1 MADTSSEQ
9 LHGGVPGAPAAPV
22 EGDGV
27 SYRGI
32 FWFMVI
38 LAITTFIC
46 QGLMWGFLKLE
57 NKRAATNDAPRP
69 ALAEQ
74 VRTPELSKGRIE
86 TGTTSPAPTLL
97 VDEPEN
103 LKLYRE
109 MEEKTLTTYDWS
121 DRNAGT
127 VRIPLARA
135 KALLIERG
143 LLPVRGAAAESAPV
157 KKGKD

>member
-1 MADTSSEQ
+1 MADTKSGH
-9 LHGGVPGAPAAPV
+9 LHAGTPAVPAAPV

-38 LAITTFIC
+38 LTITTLVC
-46 QGLMWGFLKLE
+46 QGLMWGLLKWE
-57 NKRAATNDAPRP
+57 NKRAAATDAPRAP
-69 ALAEQ
+69 LAEQ
-74 VRTPELSKGRIE
+74 ITQPSLVNGHVD
-86 TGTTSPAPTLL
+86 TGMTSPAPNLL

-109 MEEKTLTTYDWS
+109 MEEKILTTYDWS

-127 VRIPLARA
+127 VRIPLERA
-135 KALLIERG
+135 KALVIERG
-143 LLPVRGAAAESAPV
+143 LLPVRGAAEPAPV

>member
-1 MADTSSEQ
+1 MADTKSEH
-9 LHGGVPGAPAAPV
+9 LHAGVPGAPAAPV

-46 QGLMWGFLKLE
+46 QGLMWGLLKWE
-57 NKRAATNDAPRP
+57 NKRAAANDPPRAP
-69 ALAEQ
+69 LAEQ
-74 VRTPELSKGRIE
+74 VRTPDLRDGHVE
-86 TGTTSPAPTLL
+86 TGTTSPAPNLL
-97 VDEPEN
+97 VDEPAN
-103 LKLYRE
+103 LKVYRE
-109 MEEKTLTTYDWS
+109 YEDKILTTYDWA

-127 VRIPLARA
+127 VRIPLDRA
-135 KALLIERG
+135 KALVIERG
-143 LLPVRGAAAESAPV
+143 LLPVRGTAAEPAPV